1 MRALMLIAALVTAA
15 YAQAETPTRLY
26 RTGYDDVEA
35 KHYVALFRYEGE
47 CQTAANNAL
56 TSGVP
61 RPPTALEATAVCD
74 ASSNS

>member
-47 CQTAANNAL
+47 CQTAAKLWNAHQNDL
-56 TSGVP
+56 
-61 RPPTALEATAVCD
+61 RFWCERD
-74 ASSNS
+74 K